1 MTLTREQAMEFAEDK
16 PSNPS
21 DNETFSSIS
30 QRRYSRRGVLKGA
43 LMTGTALAIAS
54 FSRPGHAALD
64 ASFSFEEISHGVD
77 HTHHVAPG
85 YDADIL
91 LRWGDALF
99 PDSPIFDPTNQS
111 EASQLRQFG

>member
-21 DNETFSSIS
+21 DNETFGSIS

-43 LMTGTALAIAS
+43 LMTGTALAIAGL
-54 FSRPGHAALD
+54 SRPGQASMD
-64 ASFSFEEISHGVD
+64 ARFAFDEISHGVD
-77 HTHHVAPG
+77 ETHHVAPG

-99 PDSPIFDPTNQS
+99 D
-111 EASQLRQFG
+111 